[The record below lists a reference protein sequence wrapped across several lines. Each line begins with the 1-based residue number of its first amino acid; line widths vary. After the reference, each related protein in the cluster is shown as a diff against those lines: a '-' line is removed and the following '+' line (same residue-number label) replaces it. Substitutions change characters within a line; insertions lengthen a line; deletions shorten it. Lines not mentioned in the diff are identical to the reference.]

1 MNYNDDDSILHDENS
16 GLRPPQLPN
25 FQQFIPNQIPG
36 FPGGPNPGGPNP
48 GGPNPGSNLNVG
60 PPPNFTPSKNAPGV
74 KNLNQPP
81 GPSKGKG
88 PQTKAVSPGS
98 ISFCL
103 FKFTYIWERGGRNY
117 WTFLLNV
124 DRQSISGLRWFRGN
138 WVFFGL
144 DLRRID
150 SFICYRSDSNTSDT
164 NIDNDNLRKE
174 TLIQSKKEFKDNDV
188 KNIYTRVLSSIE
200 VPEEKDDFIVNYLG
214 EVDGND
220 LTMQIPCK
228 QRRTIR
234 YRIVLEVKYPETLS
248 KNIIEEI
255 NNFAIEASDEA
266 VKHLE
271 NFRDSKKFL
280 SPFEIFTTST
290 KNITKTVKTFS
301 EEFTSKIKKLK
312 LPREVSKEIE
322 YTIIQEKIEEPWRI
336 V

>member
-1 MNYNDDDSILHDENS
+1 MNYNDDDSIVYEENS
-16 GLRPPQLPN
+16 GLRPPPLPN
-25 FQQFIPNQIPG
+25 FQPFFPNQVPG
-36 FPGGPNPGGPNP
+36 FPGGPNP

-74 KNLNQPP
+74 KSLNQPP
-81 GPSKGKG
+81 GQSKGQG

-124 DRQSISGLRWFRGN
+124 DRQSISGLRWFRGS

-144 DLRRID
+144 DLKRID
-150 SFICYRSDSNTSDT
+150 SFICYRSDSNTCDANT
-164 NIDNDNLRKE
+164 DNDNLRKE
-174 TLIQSKKEFKDNDV
+174 TLIQTKKEFKNNEV
-188 KNIYTRVLSSIE
+188 KNIYTRVLSFIE

-228 QRRTIR
+228 QRRTIS
-234 YRIVLEVKYPETLS
+234 YRIILEVKYPETLS
-248 KNIIEEI
+248 KNVIDEI
-255 NNFAIEASDEA
+255 NEFAIEASDEA
-266 VKHLE
+266 IKHLE

-280 SPFEIFTTST
+280 SPLEVFTTST

-301 EEFTSKIKKLK
+301 EEFIIKIKKLK

-322 YTIIQEKIEEPWRI
+322 YTIIQEKVEEPWRI

>member
-1 MNYNDDDSILHDENS
+1 MNYNDDDSIIYDDQHS
-16 GLRPPQLPN
+16 GLRPPPLPN
-25 FQQFIPNQIPG
+25 FQPFYPNPVPG
-36 FPGGPNPGGPNP
+36 FPGGPNPS
-48 GGPNPGSNLNVG
+48 GPNPGSNLNVG
-60 PPPNFTPSKNAPGV
+60 PPPNFTPSKNASGV

-81 GPSKGKG
+81 GANKGKG

-103 FKFTYIWERGGRNY
+103 FKFTYIWETSGRNY

-124 DRQSISGLRWFRGN
+124 DRQSVSGLRWFRGT
-138 WVFFGL
+138 WVYFGL
-144 DLRRID
+144 DLKRID
-150 SFICYRSDSNTSDT
+150 SFICYRSDSGINNS
-164 NIDNDNLRKE
+164 NIDNDNRKKE
-174 TLIQSKKEFKDNDV
+174 TLIQTRKEFKNNEV

-220 LTMQIPCK
+220 LTIQIPCK
-228 QRRTIR
+228 QRRTIS

-248 KNIIEEI
+248 ENVIQELNE
-255 NNFAIEASDEA
+255 FAIEASDEA
-266 VKHLE
+266 IKHLE

-280 SPFEIFTTST
+280 SPLEVFTTST

-301 EEFTSKIKKLK
+301 EEFIIKIKKLK